1 MKWNKAVSQAINIVK
16 DWRVVY
22 SFSEAVTH
30 KGLSTQNSD
39 ALSSTNTPCA
49 GENIQISKMRSPT
62 TIFGHTTLP
71 SLLQTERRDVVK
83 GLFE

>member
-1 MKWNKAVSQAINIVK
+1 MG
-16 DWRVVY
+16 Y
-22 SFSEAVTH
+22 SFSEAGTH

-49 GENIQISKMRSPT
+49 GENIQITEMRSPT
-62 TIFGHTTLP
+62 TIFGHTTLS
-71 SLLQTERRDVVK
+71 SLLQKETRDAVK